1 MWPVNALK
9 RHGKYKMQDSQDISK
24 VPLPPI
30 KYALYIII
38 VMLPYTFMI
47 GGEQVCYHQEHV
59 SKTPDF

>member
-38 VMLPYTFMI
+38 VTLPYTFMI
-47 GGEQVCYHQEHV
+47 DGEQACYHQ
-59 SKTPDF
+59 